1 MEVEGIAVEA
11 VADNIQVVEEDN
23 NLEDTGLEVHYSFD
37 LMLP

>member
-1 MEVEGIAVEA
+1 MELEGTALEA

-37 LMLP
+37 LVLP